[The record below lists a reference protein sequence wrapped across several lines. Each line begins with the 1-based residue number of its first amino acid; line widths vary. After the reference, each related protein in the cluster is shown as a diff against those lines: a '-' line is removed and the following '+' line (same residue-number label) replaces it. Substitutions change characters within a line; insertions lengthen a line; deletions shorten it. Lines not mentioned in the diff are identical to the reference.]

1 ALGEA
6 LESRAGDRAEVNED
20 VVAAVGLRDEAVA
33 LRVVEPLHG
42 SGCHVFHLPA
52 PSRTCSGGVIAL
64 PVLAL
69 DDLWREK
76 GSAFGAVAALGEIVA
91 SSIWP
96 GLTGRGGEARSE
108 ERRVGRG
115 CGSWGG

>member
-76 GSAFGAVAALGEIVA
+76 GSAFGAVAALGESRA
-91 SSIWP
+91 SSMCP
-96 GLTGRGGEARSE
+96 GLAVLGGDRAAPAGAAGQPS
-108 ERRVGRG
+108 
-115 CGSWGG
+115 